1 MAAIAKVKLGAPG
14 RPPANRDVV
23 TPFPGRKS
31 ADAGPAVG
39 RTHSRSFP
47 NVKREGQINAT
58 GDIALLGQSCYRDAL
73 PTLPGIVPMARA
85 AMKQPSSTRRC
96 AGVLSRVAYKYAE
109 GQGIDVE
116 PLLAKAGLTQ
126 KEIETPNLRIGVVN
140 QIRFVGLVAA
150 AVGDELLGFH
160 LADAFDN
167 REIGLL
173 YYVAASAATL
183 GDALDRV
190 ERYIKIQ
197 NDGVR
202 FKVLRKKS
210 VHLRLYYTGIAR
222 YTDVHQIG
230 SLIALM
236 IRIGRR
242 LTGSTLKPTVVR
254 IIHHIHHGKSELEN
268 FLDAKVEDGAR
279 VDEIE
284 LPLASLNLPIL
295 SADSHLHDLCVRSA
309 EDALARRR
317 ANESPLKVKVE
328 NAIAALLPHGQAR
341 HDLVAAELGMSARTL
356 TRRLAAEGVSFADI
370 LKEVREALAKRYIA
384 DRTLPIS
391 QIAWLLGYAEI
402 SGFTRAFQRWTGI
415 VPSAARAQQ

>member
-1 MAAIAKVKLGAPG
+1 VAAIAKVKLAAHGG
-14 RPPANRDVV
+14 Q
-23 TPFPGRKS
+23 S
-31 ADAGPAVG
+31 A
-39 RTHSRSFP
+39 TRSFP

-58 GDIALLGQSCYRDAL
+58 GDIALFGRPCYRDAL

-85 AMKQPSSTRRC
+85 ARKQRPSSTRRC
-96 AGVLSRVAYKYAE
+96 AGVLSRVAHRYALDR
-109 GQGIDVE
+109 GVQVE
-116 PLLAKAGLTQ
+116 PLLEKAGLTQ
-126 KEIETPNLRIGVVN
+126 KEIDNPKLRIGVVN
-140 QIRFVGLVAA
+140 QIKFVGLVAA
-150 AVGDELLGFH
+150 ALGDELLGFH
-160 LADAFDN
+160 LADDFDPG
-167 REIGLL
+167 EIGLL

-202 FKVLRKKS
+202 FKLLKKKS
-210 VHLRLYYTGIAR
+210 IHLRLYYTGVAR

-242 LTGSTLKPTVVR
+242 LTGSSLKPTVVR
-254 IIHHIHHGKSELEN
+254 IIHHIHHGKSELEK

-284 LPLASLNLPIL
+284 LPLASLDLPIM
-295 SADSHLHDLCVRSA
+295 SADRHLHDLCVQSA
-309 EDALARRR
+309 EDALALRR

-328 NAIAALLPHGQAR
+328 NAIATLLPHGQAR
-341 HDLVAAELGMSARTL
+341 HDLVAAELGMSQRTL
-356 TRRLAAEGVSFADI
+356 TRRLSAEGVSFADI

-391 QIAWLLGYAEI
+391 QIAWLLGYAEV

-415 VPSAARAQQ
+415 VPSAARARH

>member
-1 MAAIAKVKLGAPG
+1 VAAIAKVKLGAG
-14 RPPANRDVV
+14 D
-23 TPFPGRKS
+23 GQS
-31 ADAGPAVG
+31 A
-39 RTHSRSFP
+39 TRSFP

-58 GDIALLGQSCYRDAL
+58 GDIALLGQSCYRNAL

-85 AMKQPSSTRRC
+85 ARKQPSSTRRC
-96 AGVLSRVAYKYAE
+96 AGVLSRVAYKYALDRGVE
-109 GQGIDVE
+109 VE
-116 PLLAKAGLTQ
+116 PLLEKAGLTQ
-126 KEIETPNLRIGVVN
+126 KEIDNPKLRIGVVN
-140 QIRFVGLVAA
+140 QIKFVGLVAIA
-150 AVGDELLGFH
+150 LGDELLGFH
-160 LADAFDN
+160 LADDFDPG
-167 REIGLL
+167 EIGLL

-202 FKVLRKKS
+202 FKLLKKKS
-210 VHLRLYYTGIAR
+210 IHLRLYYTGVAR

-236 IRIGRR
+236 IRLGRR

-254 IIHHIHHGKSELEN
+254 IIHHIHHGKSELEK

-284 LPLASLNLPIL
+284 LPLASLDLPII
-295 SADSHLHDLCVRSA
+295 SADRHLHDLCVQSA

-317 ANESPLKVKVE
+317 AKESPLKVKVE

-341 HDLVAAELGMSARTL
+341 HDLVAAELGMSQRTL
-356 TRRLAAEGVSFADI
+356 TRRLSAEGVSFADI

-391 QIAWLLGYAEI
+391 QIAWLLGYAEV

-415 VPSAARAQQ
+415 VPSAARARH